1 MRRIGCRHPRLQR
14 VRPRSESE
22 LARARSEIHR
32 PSPFYSPPCTNDPMN
47 TDLSTRFARGLPVAV
62 VIGAAS
68 FLLVGPWAV
77 EKLVDYGFSYE
88 PTAAQGL
95 AWLVAGLIVGPTLW
109 IIDCEEIPPR
119 GAGYQWGHMGS
130 AAVLNLH
137 TARSSQAAI
146 SAEIARTSAT
156 QLHVLAMARM
166 HRPPS
171 KEPHSVTC
179 PSGISRS
186 PIANW

>member
-1 MRRIGCRHPRLQR
+1 
-14 VRPRSESE
+14 
-22 LARARSEIHR
+22 
-32 PSPFYSPPCTNDPMN
+32 MN

-109 IIDCEEIPPR
+109 IIDCEEIPR
-119 GAGYQWGHMGS
+119 AALGINGAIWGALLYS
-130 AAVLNLH
+130 ISTLLVLLK
-137 TARSSQAAI
+137 RQF
-146 SAEIARTSAT
+146 R
-156 QLHVLAMARM
+156 R
-166 HRPPS
+166 
-171 KEPHSVTC
+171 K
-179 PSGISRS
+179 
-186 PIANW
+186 